1 MLSYIIHVQI
11 EAKKEYSPMFG
22 SLFLLNHT
30 VIIKL
35 KVRIKKKN
43 TINTNRQ
50 RRDATI

>member
-1 MLSYIIHVQI
+1 
-11 EAKKEYSPMFG
+11 MFG

-50 RRDATI
+50 RRDATIWTSSLSSIYILVIAMW